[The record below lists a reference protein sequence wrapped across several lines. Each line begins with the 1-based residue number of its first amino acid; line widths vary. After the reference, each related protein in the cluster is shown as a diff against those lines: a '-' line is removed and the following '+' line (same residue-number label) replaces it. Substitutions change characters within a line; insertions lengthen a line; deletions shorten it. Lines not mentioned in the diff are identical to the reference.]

1 MNWLGDNMW
10 AAWLALAVALAGA
23 ELLTLDLILIMLA
36 TGATAGML
44 TSFATDSV
52 VAQVLVALGVAV
64 GMLAVVRPSLARRM
78 QGGPELALGNATLIG
93 YRTVTLQAIT
103 ATAPGQIK
111 INGEVWTAK
120 PYDDT
125 LIIEPGRTVEVLEI
139 RGATAYVHPL
149 PELED

>member
-93 YRTVTLQAIT
+93 YRTVTLQAISG
-103 ATAPGQIK
+103 TAPGQIK